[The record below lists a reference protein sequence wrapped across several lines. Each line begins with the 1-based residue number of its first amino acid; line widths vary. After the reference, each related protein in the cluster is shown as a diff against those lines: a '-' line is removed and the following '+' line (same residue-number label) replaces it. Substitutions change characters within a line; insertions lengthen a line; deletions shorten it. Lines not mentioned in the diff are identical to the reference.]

1 MRAPGELLA
10 RYQHCGGISTHI
22 AESASKPPGIE
33 RAIVGNLRRLEAH
46 EAFIDMTLNAF
57 EVRWWG
63 AKGAKAG
70 LRVSMILDGGWT
82 ATQLPY
88 VRSRQSKVQLPLTT
102 ACAMLQRGKASEG
115 RQSSSEDE
123 EVAEVLKTKMDV
135 ILGVGGQFQRRVA
148 GGVDPC
154 WLRSCG

>member
-46 EAFIDMTLNAF
+46 EAFIDMTLDAF

-63 AKGAKAG
+63 AKEAKAG

-82 ATQLPY
+82 ATQLC
-88 VRSRQSKVQLPLTT
+88 QIT
-102 ACAMLQRGKASEG
+102 AIEGSASADDCMRNAAE
-115 RQSSSEDE
+115 RESERRE
-123 EVAEVLKTKMDV
+123 AE
-135 ILGVGGQFQRRVA
+135 
-148 GGVDPC
+148 
-154 WLRSCG
+154 